1 MTYIGV
7 KLEKED
13 AEMLNTILRKLPK
26 FRMKK
31 DAVLVE
37 ALHTY
42 YQNQERVKFK
52 G

>member
-1 MTYIGV
+1 MNV
-7 KLEKED
+7 NLKLKGEEELMVTTLLQMKS
-13 AEMLNTILRKLPK
+13 K
-26 FRMKK
+26 FRKK
-31 DAVLVE
+31 PELALVE